1 MLQKNDLFDYENR
14 YIYQDGDFFKFSLDS
29 ILLAEYVDL
38 PLDNKNIVDFC
49 SGNMV
54 VPLILSTYTN
64 SKITGFEIQS
74 EIYKLGLKSIKL
86 NKLEKR
92 LAIIND
98 DVRNIKNYFSKGQID
113 TITCNPPYYKIGNTN
128 LINKNKILS
137 IARHEIKINLEE
149 IFKISSEML
158 QNKGVL
164 YLVHKCDRL
173 DEIIYYGFMY
183 KLNIKKVTLIKTK
196 QKLEP
201 SLVLVKGVKNSKPG
215 IKIQNII
222 CIENLKSY
230 KNIFRKE

>member
-86 NKLEKR
+86 NKLEKNWR
-92 LAIIND
+92 L
-98 DVRNIKNYFSKGQID
+98 
-113 TITCNPPYYKIGNTN
+113 
-128 LINKNKILS
+128 
-137 IARHEIKINLEE
+137 
-149 IFKISSEML
+149 
-158 QNKGVL
+158 
-164 YLVHKCDRL
+164 
-173 DEIIYYGFMY
+173 
-183 KLNIKKVTLIKTK
+183 
-196 QKLEP
+196 
-201 SLVLVKGVKNSKPG
+201 
-215 IKIQNII
+215 
-222 CIENLKSY
+222 
-230 KNIFRKE
+230 

>member
-86 NKLEKR
+86 NKLEKK

-113 TITCNPPYYKIGNTN
+113 TITCNPPYYKISNTN

-201 SLVLVKGVKNSKPG
+201 SLVLVKGIKNSKPG

>member
-1 MLQKNDLFDYENR
+1 M
-14 YIYQDGDFFKFSLDS
+14 
-29 ILLAEYVDL
+29 
-38 PLDNKNIVDFC
+38 
-49 SGNMV
+49 
-54 VPLILSTYTN
+54 
-64 SKITGFEIQS
+64 
-74 EIYKLGLKSIKL
+74 
-86 NKLEKR
+86 
-92 LAIIND
+92 AIIND

-113 TITCNPPYYKIGNTN
+113 TITCNPPYYKISNTN

-201 SLVLVKGVKNSKPG
+201 SLVLVKGIKNSKPG